1 MKKSNNVIN
10 VQLSDNQGKL
20 HIRIAGW
27 YIPKDFNDYSFE
39 LLINGKKTECS
50 IEHIT
55 REDKLDLLISNSLK
69 RDCKIGF
76 IIKADVNKSD
86 VKSIELYVVD
96 VGVRSQIASA
106 DEKDV
111 VYTIQDQ
118 ILQYNID
125 RIWPEKTTDDK
136 HVYRVAGWGVAQEG
150 DVTIDM
156 TDVNNNPL
164 EFKNMRCERLDL
176 IDNGYT
182 EDEKK
187 AVGFTITIDEKPGYV
202 LHFKSDAKNI
212 DINIDQEIKRQR
224 RVYNIDKAKRMIKA
238 ITPHNVARL
247 CHHIRLYGFKDL
259 KEYVYGGLYGVMDQ
273 AEIYKK
279 WFAIHKVTQE
289 ELDNQKK
296 AKFDYEPKI
305 SIIVPTYNTPVKYL
319 EEMIQS
325 VIDQSYSNWQLC
337 IADGSC
343 GNAKLEKVLEE
354 YHNKDSRI
362 IYKLLDSNKGI
373 AGNTNAAL
381 ELADGEITG
390 LLDHDDTLEPDALY
404 EVVKAFQD
412 KLVDAVY
419 TDEDKILGPDWI
431 NVDPNFKPDYNIDL
445 LRSHNY
451 ITHFFCVKTEL
462 LKEIGGFKAE
472 YDGAQ
477 DYDVI
482 LRCTEKARKTRHI
495 AKILYHW
502 RMHDNSTAANP
513 ASKAYCHEAGRKA
526 VEDHLKRLG
535 IPGKVELS
543 KLFGGSRVIY
553 ETPGNPLVSI
563 VIPNKDHIDDLDK
576 CVRSLFN
583 VNTYKN
589 IEVIIVENNSTQKE
603 TFEYYDSIQKE
614 YSDVRVLMWK
624 SGFNYSAINNFGVK
638 EAKGDYIL
646 LLNNDT
652 EMIAPDSIS
661 DMLGY
666 CMRPDVGIV
675 GAKLLYPDGTI
686 QHAGVIIGLG
696 GIAGHAFIGLD
707 ANQYGYMSRAY
718 LSSDYSAVTAACLMI
733 SKDIY
738 NEVGGLCEE
747 YAVAFNDVDF
757 CMKVRSKGYLVVYDA
772 FSQWYHYESKSRGY
786 EDTEEKQLRFKGEIE
801 TFKSKWQKELD
812 EGDPFYNRNFPLNT
826 ESYTLE
832 LE

>member
-96 VGVRSQIASA
+96 AGVRSQIASA

-412 KLVDAVY
+412 KMVDAVY

-431 NVDPNFKPDYNIDL
+431 NVDPNFKTDYNIDL

>member
-1 MKKSNNVIN
+1 MKKSDNVIN
-10 VQLSDNQGKL
+10 IQLSDNQGKL

-27 YIPKDFNDYSFE
+27 YIPKDFDDYSFE
-39 LLINGKKTECS
+39 LFINGEKTECS
-50 IEHIT
+50 IQHIT

-96 VGVRSQIASA
+96 AGVRSQIASA

-212 DINIDQEIKRQR
+212 DINIDQEIKRQG

-373 AGNTNAAL
+373 AGNTNVAL

>member
-96 VGVRSQIASA
+96 AGVRSQIASA

-462 LKEIGGFKAE
+462 LNEIGGFKAE

>member
-39 LLINGKKTECS
+39 LLINGEKTECS
-50 IEHIT
+50 IQHIT

-96 VGVRSQIASA
+96 AGVRSQIASA

-373 AGNTNAAL
+373 AGNTNVAL

>member
-96 VGVRSQIASA
+96 AGVRSQIASA

-187 AVGFTITIDEKPGYV
+187 AVGFTITIDEKSGYV

>member
-1 MKKSNNVIN
+1 MKKSDNVIN
-10 VQLSDNQGKL
+10 IQLSDNQGKL

-27 YIPKDFNDYSFE
+27 YIPKDFDDYSFE

-50 IEHIT
+50 IQHIT

-96 VGVRSQIASA
+96 AGVRSQIASA

-373 AGNTNAAL
+373 AGNTNVAL

>member
-10 VQLSDNQGKL
+10 GQLSDNQGKL

-96 VGVRSQIASA
+96 AGVRSQIASA

>member
-96 VGVRSQIASA
+96 AGVRSQIASA

-614 YSDVRVLMWK
+614 YFDVRVLMWK

>member
-1 MKKSNNVIN
+1 MKKSDNVIN
-10 VQLSDNQGKL
+10 IQLSDNQGKL

-27 YIPKDFNDYSFE
+27 YIPKDFDDYSFE
-39 LLINGKKTECS
+39 LFINGEKTECS
-50 IEHIT
+50 IQHIT

-96 VGVRSQIASA
+96 AGVRSQIASA

-373 AGNTNAAL
+373 AGNTNVAL

-624 SGFNYSAINNFGVK
+624 SGFNYSAINNFCVK

>member
-1 MKKSNNVIN
+1 MKKSDNVIN
-10 VQLSDNQGKL
+10 IQLSDNQGKL

-27 YIPKDFNDYSFE
+27 YIPKDFDDYSFE
-39 LLINGKKTECS
+39 LFINGEKTECS
-50 IEHIT
+50 IQHIT

-96 VGVRSQIASA
+96 AGVRSQIASA

-373 AGNTNAAL
+373 AGNTNVAL

-431 NVDPNFKPDYNIDL
+431 NVYPNFKPDYNIDL

>member
-96 VGVRSQIASA
+96 AGVRSQIASA

-482 LRCTEKARKTRHI
+482 LRCTEKAHKTRHI

>member
-1 MKKSNNVIN
+1 MKKSDNVIN
-10 VQLSDNQGKL
+10 IQLSDNQGKL

-27 YIPKDFNDYSFE
+27 YIPKDFDDYSFE
-39 LLINGKKTECS
+39 LFINGEKTECS
-50 IEHIT
+50 IQHIT

-86 VKSIELYVVD
+86 VKRIELYVVD
-96 VGVRSQIASA
+96 AGVRSQIASA

-373 AGNTNAAL
+373 AGNTNVAL

-535 IPGKVELS
+535 IPGKVERS

>member
-96 VGVRSQIASA
+96 AGVRSQIASA

-502 RMHDNSTAANP
+502 RMHDKSTAANP

>member
-1 MKKSNNVIN
+1 MKKSDNVIN
-10 VQLSDNQGKL
+10 IQLSDNQGKL

-96 VGVRSQIASA
+96 AGVRSQIASA

>member
-96 VGVRSQIASA
+96 AGVRSQIASA

-373 AGNTNAAL
+373 AGNTNVAL

>member
-1 MKKSNNVIN
+1 MKKSDNVIN
-10 VQLSDNQGKL
+10 IQLSDNQGKL

-27 YIPKDFNDYSFE
+27 YIPKDFDDYSFE
-39 LLINGKKTECS
+39 LFINGEKTECS
-50 IEHIT
+50 IQHIT

-96 VGVRSQIASA
+96 AGVRSQIASA

-373 AGNTNAAL
+373 AGNTNVAL

-696 GIAGHAFIGLD
+696 GIAGHSFIELD

-718 LSSDYSAVTAACLMI
+718 LSSYYSAVTAACLMI

>member
-1 MKKSNNVIN
+1 MKKSDNVIN
-10 VQLSDNQGKL
+10 IQLSDNQGKL

-27 YIPKDFNDYSFE
+27 YIPKDFDDYSFE
-39 LLINGKKTECS
+39 LFINGEKTECS
-50 IEHIT
+50 IQHIT

-96 VGVRSQIASA
+96 AGVRSQIASA

-373 AGNTNAAL
+373 AGNTNVAL

-786 EDTEEKQLRFKGEIE
+786 EDTEEKQLRFNGEIE

>member
-1 MKKSNNVIN
+1 MKKSDNVIN

-39 LLINGKKTECS
+39 LLNNGEKIDCS
-50 IEHIT
+50 VEHIT
-55 REDKLDLLISNSLK
+55 REDKLDELIERGLNK
-69 RDCKIGF
+69 DCEIGF
-76 IIKADVNKSD
+76 IIKADIDNFD
-86 VKSIELYVVD
+86 VSKISLIVVD
-96 VGVRSQIASA
+96 SGERKELASLNK
-106 DEKDV
+106 KDV
-111 VYTIQDQ
+111 AYTIEDQ
-118 ILQYNID
+118 RLQYNID
-125 RIWPEKTTDDK
+125 RIWAEKNIEGEQ
-136 HVYRVAGWGVAQEG
+136 VYRVAGWVVAQEH
-150 DVTIDM
+150 DVT
-156 TDVNNNPL
+156 TDVTDINNSPV
-164 EFKNMRCERLDL
+164 EFKSMRCERLDL
-176 IDNGYT
+176 IHNGYT
-182 EDEKK
+182 ENEDK

-202 LHFKSDAKNI
+202 LHFKSDAKNV
-212 DINIDQEIKRQR
+212 DINIDEEIKRQR
-224 RVYNIDKAKRMIKA
+224 RIYNIDKTKRMIKA
-238 ITPHNVARL
+238 VTPHNVARL

-259 KEYVYGGLYGVMDQ
+259 KEYIYGGIYGGMDQ

-279 WFAIHKVTQE
+279 WFAIHKATQE

-296 AKFDYEPKI
+296 VKFAYEPKV
-305 SIIVPTYNTPVKYL
+305 SIIVPTYNTPIKYL

-325 VIDQSYSNWQLC
+325 VIEQSYSNWQLC

-343 GNAKLEKVLEE
+343 GNAKLEKVLEQ

-381 ELADGEITG
+381 ELATGEITG

-431 NVDPNFKPDYNIDL
+431 NVDPNFKPNYNIDL

-482 LRCTEKARKTRHI
+482 LRCTEKARKTEHI

-535 IPGKVELS
+535 IPAKVELS

-589 IEVIIVENNSTQKE
+589 IEIIIVENNSTQKE

-614 YSDVRVLMWK
+614 YSNVKVLMWK

-786 EDTEEKQLRFKGEIE
+786 EDTEEKLLRFNGEKDI
-801 TFKSKWQKELD
+801 FKSKWQKELD
-812 EGDPFYNRNFPLNT
+812 EGDPYYNRNFPMTT
-826 ESYTLE
+826 EAYVLSIE
-832 LE
+832 

>member
-96 VGVRSQIASA
+96 AGVRSQIASA

-801 TFKSKWQKELD
+801 TFKSKWQKGLD

>member
-10 VQLSDNQGKL
+10 VQLSDNHGKL

-96 VGVRSQIASA
+96 AGVRSQIASA

>member
-1 MKKSNNVIN
+1 MKKSDNVIN

-27 YIPKDFNDYSFE
+27 YIPKDFDDYSFE
-39 LLINGKKTECS
+39 LFINGGKIECS
-50 IEHIT
+50 VEHIT
-55 REDKLDLLISNSLK
+55 REDKLDLLISNNLK
-69 RDCKIGF
+69 RDSKIGF
-76 IIKADVNKSD
+76 IIKTDVNKSD
-86 VKSIELYVVD
+86 VKTIELYVVD
-96 VGVRSQIASA
+96 AGVRSKIASA

-111 VYTIQDQ
+111 VYTVQDQ

-125 RIWPEKTTDDK
+125 RIWPEKTIDDK
-136 HVYRVAGWGVAQEG
+136 HVYRVAGWVVAQEG
-150 DVTIDM
+150 DVVINM
-156 TDVNNNPL
+156 TDTSNNPL
-164 EFKNMRCERLDL
+164 EFKNVRCERLDL

-202 LHFKSDAKNI
+202 LHFKSDAKSI
-212 DINIDQEIKRQR
+212 DINIDEEIKRQR
-224 RVYNIDKAKRMIKA
+224 RIYNIDKTKRMIKA
-238 ITPHNVARL
+238 VTPHNVARL

-279 WFAIHKVTQE
+279 WFAIHKATQE

-296 AKFDYEPKI
+296 VKFAYEPKV
-305 SIIVPTYNTPVKYL
+305 SIIVPTYNTPIKYL

-325 VIDQSYSNWQLC
+325 VINQSYSNWQLC

-343 GNAKLEKVLEE
+343 GNAKLEKVLED
-354 YHNKDSRI
+354 YHKKDSRI
-362 IYKLLDSNKGI
+362 VYKLLDSNKGI

-412 KLVDAVY
+412 KMVDAVY

-431 NVDPNFKPDYNIDL
+431 NVDPNFKTDYNIDL

-462 LKEIGGFKAE
+462 LKEIGGFKAD

-482 LRCTEKARKTRHI
+482 LRCTEKARKTEHI

-535 IPGKVELS
+535 IPAKVELC

-589 IEVIIVENNSTQKE
+589 IEVIIVENNSTEKE

-614 YSDVRVLMWK
+614 YSNVKVLVWK
-624 SGFNYSAINNFGVK
+624 REFNYSAINNFGVK

-733 SKDIY
+733 SKEIY
-738 NEVGGLCEE
+738 NEVGGLCEQ

-786 EDTEEKQLRFKGEIE
+786 EDTEEKQLRFKGEID

>member
-1 MKKSNNVIN
+1 MKKSDNVIN
-10 VQLSDNQGKL
+10 IQLSDNQGKL

-27 YIPKDFNDYSFE
+27 YIPKDFDDYSFE
-39 LLINGKKTECS
+39 LFINGEKTECS
-50 IEHIT
+50 IQHIT

-96 VGVRSQIASA
+96 AGVRSQIASA

-279 WFAIHKVTQE
+279 WFAIHKATQE
-289 ELDNQKK
+289 ELDNQKNV
-296 AKFDYEPKI
+296 KFAYEPKV

-373 AGNTNAAL
+373 AGNTNVAL

>member
-96 VGVRSQIASA
+96 AGVRSQIASA

-786 EDTEEKQLRFKGEIE
+786 EDTEEKQLRFKGEID

>member
-96 VGVRSQIASA
+96 AGVRSQIASA

-707 ANQYGYMSRAY
+707 ANQYGHMSRAY

>member
-1 MKKSNNVIN
+1 MKKSDNVIN
-10 VQLSDNQGKL
+10 IQLSDNQGKL

-27 YIPKDFNDYSFE
+27 YIPKDFDDYSFE
-39 LLINGKKTECS
+39 LFINGEKTECS
-50 IEHIT
+50 IQHIT

-96 VGVRSQIASA
+96 AGVRSQIASA

-305 SIIVPTYNTPVKYL
+305 SIIVSTYNTPVKYL

-373 AGNTNAAL
+373 AGNTNVAL

>member
-1 MKKSNNVIN
+1 MKKSDNVIN
-10 VQLSDNQGKL
+10 IQLSDNQGKL

-27 YIPKDFNDYSFE
+27 YIPKDFDDYSFE
-39 LLINGKKTECS
+39 LFINGEKTECS
-50 IEHIT
+50 IQHIT

-96 VGVRSQIASA
+96 AGVRSQIASA

-187 AVGFTITIDEKPGYV
+187 AVGFTITIDENPGYV

-373 AGNTNAAL
+373 AGNTNVAL

>member
-96 VGVRSQIASA
+96 AGVRSQIASA

-535 IPGKVELS
+535 IPGKVVLS

>member
-96 VGVRSQIASA
+96 AGVRSQIASA

-431 NVDPNFKPDYNIDL
+431 NVDPNFKPDYNVDL

>member
-50 IEHIT
+50 IQHIT

-96 VGVRSQIASA
+96 AGVRSQIASA

-373 AGNTNAAL
+373 AGNTNVAL

>member
-96 VGVRSQIASA
+96 AGVRSQIASA

-224 RVYNIDKAKRMIKA
+224 RVYNIDKTKRMIKA

>member
-96 VGVRSQIASA
+96 AGVRSQIASA

-624 SGFNYSAINNFGVK
+624 SEFNYSAINNFGVK
-638 EAKGDYIL
+638 EAKGDYSL

>member
-1 MKKSNNVIN
+1 MKKSDNVIN
-10 VQLSDNQGKL
+10 IQLSDNQGKL

-27 YIPKDFNDYSFE
+27 YIPKDFDDYSFE
-39 LLINGKKTECS
+39 LFINGEKTECS
-50 IEHIT
+50 IQHIT

-96 VGVRSQIASA
+96 AGVRSQIASA

-373 AGNTNAAL
+373 AGNTNVAL

-553 ETPGNPLVSI
+553 ETPGNPFVSI

>member
-1 MKKSNNVIN
+1 MKKSDNVIN
-10 VQLSDNQGKL
+10 IQLSDNQGKL

-27 YIPKDFNDYSFE
+27 YIPKDFDDYSFE
-39 LLINGKKTECS
+39 LLNNGEKIDCS
-50 IEHIT
+50 VEHIT
-55 REDKLDLLISNSLK
+55 REDKLDELIERGLNKDSE
-69 RDCKIGF
+69 IGF
-76 IIKADVNKSD
+76 IIKADIDNFD
-86 VKSIELYVVD
+86 VSKISLIVVD
-96 VGVRSQIASA
+96 SGERKELASLNK
-106 DEKDV
+106 KDV
-111 VYTIQDQ
+111 AYTIEDQ
-118 ILQYNID
+118 RLQYNID
-125 RIWPEKTTDDK
+125 RIWAEKNIEGEQ
-136 HVYRVAGWGVAQEG
+136 VYRVAGWVVAQEH
-150 DVTIDM
+150 DVT
-156 TDVNNNPL
+156 TDVTDINNSPV
-164 EFKNMRCERLDL
+164 EFKSMRCERLDL
-176 IDNGYT
+176 IHNGYT
-182 EDEKK
+182 ENEDK

-202 LHFKSDAKNI
+202 LHFKSDAKNV
-212 DINIDQEIKRQR
+212 DINIDEEIKRQR
-224 RVYNIDKAKRMIKA
+224 RIYNIDKTKRMIKA
-238 ITPHNVARL
+238 VTPHNVARL

-259 KEYVYGGLYGVMDQ
+259 KEYIYGGIYGGMDQ

-279 WFAIHKVTQE
+279 WFAIHKATQE

-296 AKFDYEPKI
+296 VKFAYEPKV
-305 SIIVPTYNTPVKYL
+305 SIIVPTYNTPIKYL

-325 VIDQSYSNWQLC
+325 VIEQSYSNWQLC

-343 GNAKLEKVLEE
+343 GNAKLEKVLEQ

-381 ELADGEITG
+381 ELATGEITG

-431 NVDPNFKPDYNIDL
+431 NVDPNFKPNYNIDL

-482 LRCTEKARKTRHI
+482 LRCTEKARKTEHI

-535 IPGKVELS
+535 IPAKVELS

-614 YSDVRVLMWK
+614 YSNVKVLMWK

-786 EDTEEKQLRFKGEIE
+786 EDTEEKLLRFNGEKDI
-801 TFKSKWQKELD
+801 FKSKWQKELD
-812 EGDPFYNRNFPLNT
+812 EGDPYYNRNFPMTT
-826 ESYTLE
+826 EAYVLSIE
-832 LE
+832 

>member
-96 VGVRSQIASA
+96 AGVRSQIASA

-696 GIAGHAFIGLD
+696 GIAGHVFIGLD

>member
-96 VGVRSQIASA
+96 AGVRSQIASA

-125 RIWPEKTTDDK
+125 RIWSEKTTDDK

>member
-1 MKKSNNVIN
+1 MKKSDNVIN
-10 VQLSDNQGKL
+10 IQLSDNQGKL

-27 YIPKDFNDYSFE
+27 YIPKDFDDYSFE
-39 LLINGKKTECS
+39 LFINGEKTECS
-50 IEHIT
+50 IQHIT

-96 VGVRSQIASA
+96 AGVRSQIASA

-150 DVTIDM
+150 DVIIDM

-373 AGNTNAAL
+373 AGNTNVAL

>member
-96 VGVRSQIASA
+96 AGVRSQIASA

-526 VEDHLKRLG
+526 VEGHLKRLG